1 MALPADHRSFCR
13 EAAEHYLA
21 ERNAT
26 SDAEDWKFA
35 RWEARRMI
43 VDLLRESSGLAD
55 VQGALVRSGRH
66 MTVLRHLLA
75 PPISQDQFRLL
86 AKSWVKAT
94 EKSGRPIA
102 AASADQI
109 SKVFEERRDKRLT
122 PWLATQRPPRMAE
135 LLATLGAIAPLIAN
149 QRIATARRNRLAVR
163 QEQDAISLLE
173 ARGWKRQQSK
183 LITKGGAL
191 EQRQF
196 WHKARF
202 KSGKKENQEIDIAC
216 GLGETYVVAV
226 ECKVT
231 NDETNSIKRMND
243 ILKKATAWRSQWG
256 EFVIPAAI
264 LEGNIKFSDV
274 DRLLDAQIEVF
285 WSHRL
290 GAFADWLEANLK

>member
-1 MALPADHRSFCR
+1 MPSPGDHRDFCK
-13 EAAEHYLA
+13 EAADYYLA

-55 VQGALVRSGRH
+55 VQAALIISGRH

-75 PPISQDQFRLL
+75 PPVSQDQFRLL
-86 AKSWVKAT
+86 ANTWPKAT
-94 EKSGRPIA
+94 EKNGKPLKAVSA
-102 AASADQI
+102 AQI
-109 SKVFEERRDKRLT
+109 STLFEERRDKRLT
-122 PWLATQRPPRMAE
+122 PWLTAQRAPRMAE

-163 QEQDAISLLE
+163 QEQNTISSLE
-173 ARGWKRQQSK
+173 LRGWKRQQSR

-191 EQRQF
+191 DQRQF

-243 ILKKATAWRSQWG
+243 ILKKATAWRAQWG
-256 EFVIPAAI
+256 EYVIPAAI

-290 GAFADWLEANLK
+290 NTFADWLETNLR

>member
-1 MALPADHRSFCR
+1 MTTAGDHRDFCK
-13 EAAEHYLA
+13 EAADHYLA

-55 VQGALVRSGRH
+55 IQAALASSGRH

-94 EKSGRPIA
+94 EKNRKPIKVESA
-102 AASADQI
+102 AQI
-109 SKVFEERRDKRLT
+109 SAVFEVRRDRRLT
-122 PWLATQRPPRMAE
+122 PWLTTQRAPRMAE

-149 QRIATARRNRLAVR
+149 QRIGTARRNRMAVR
-163 QEQDAISLLE
+163 QEQDAIHVLE
-173 ARGWKRQQSK
+173 QRGWQRQQSK
-183 LITKGGAL
+183 QITTGGAL
-191 EQRQF
+191 NRRKF
-196 WHKARF
+196 MHKARF

-216 GLGETYVVAV
+216 GLGDTYILAV

-243 ILKKATAWRSQWG
+243 ILKKATAWRAHWG
-256 EFVIPAAI
+256 AYVVPAAI
-264 LEGNIKFSDV
+264 LEGNIKHADV
-274 DRLLDAQIEVF
+274 ERLLEAQIEVF

-290 GAFADWLEANLK
+290 DIFADWIEANLR

>member
-1 MALPADHRSFCR
+1 
-13 EAAEHYLA
+13 
-21 ERNAT
+21 
-26 SDAEDWKFA
+26 
-35 RWEARRMI
+35 MI
-43 VDLLRESSGLAD
+43 VDLLRESSGLAN
-55 VQGALVRSGRH
+55 VQAALVSSGRH

-86 AKSWVKAT
+86 ARSWVKAT
-94 EKSGRPIA
+94 EKSGKPISA
-102 AASADQI
+102 SSADQI

-122 PWLATQRPPRMAE
+122 PWLTAQRPPRMAE
-135 LLATLGAIAPLIAN
+135 LLATLGAIAPLIAS

-173 ARGWKRQQSK
+173 SRGWKRQQSK
-183 LITKGGAL
+183 LITKGGTL

-243 ILKKATAWRSQWG
+243 ILKKATAWRAQWG

-290 GAFADWLEANLK
+290 NAFADWLDANLK